1 MVKRVIFLVFFSLIV
16 CQTSASAG
24 ILDRIITVDVKN
36 TSIKIILQTIEDR
49 AAVKFSYNPDFI
61 DENKIVS
68 ISIQQKTIGYGLSL
82 IFNKMV
88 RFKEVGDHIV
98 LLKNEDAVE
107 LRERKKTHMLTQFSG
122 IIRNIRTGKAIANAS
137 IYDVDSRLAAVS
149 NQNGE
154 YSITIPVAET
164 LRSLYIRKSG
174 FKEFVAVVDVKDKET
189 IVLNV
194 NLEPEVEL
202 VEKIDLPSI
211 EPIYQPIEDRILT
224 KTITPIEVQ
233 THNKNLALIKEGRM
247 AQISLIPSIGIGSN
261 LSTNGLMT
269 NNFSLNVL
277 AGYAAGVNG
286 VEIGGLVNLIK
297 SEVRGAQIAG
307 ISNFVGDS
315 VGGVQV
321 AGISNVVG
329 GNFKGGQFAGIA
341 NFNGGSLSGYQVGG
355 IANFNHQNAKGVQV
369 AGIFS
374 STRGFV
380 DGMQI
385 SGICSA
391 ARSGFKGFQLAGIA
405 NLADSS
411 VQGFQLAGVHNHA
424 AGKFVGGQLAGISN
438 HIKQGSSTFQLA
450 GIGNKTDINS
460 GVQVSGIFNFAK
472 VNKGVQISLI
482 NTSDDGN
489 GISIGLFNFVKNGY
503 HKTEIAYNET
513 FPVNLT
519 FKTGVRKFYNT
530 YHLGARFGEKALY
543 AAGLGFGSNLILK
556 NKFSFSADFS
566 AQMVIDNDFEE
577 FNFSQLFKASTT
589 FDFQVAK
596 WMTIFVGPSFNVN
609 LIQLLDNEGGYSS
622 EIGFNPF
629 YDQTFS
635 NSRVKMWIGG
645 QIGLRL

>member
-1 MVKRVIFLVFFSLIV
+1 MVKKILFLFLGISF
-16 CQTSASAG
+16 QTWATAG
-24 ILDRIITVDVKN
+24 ILDRIITVDIKN
-36 TSIKIILQTIEDR
+36 TPVKIILQTIEDR

-82 IFNKMV
+82 IFNKTV

-98 LLKNEDAVE
+98 LLKNEDLLE
-107 LRERKKTHMLTQFSG
+107 MKERKRSNSLINFTG
-122 IIRNIRTGKAIANAS
+122 IVRNLRTNKPISNAS

-164 LRSLYIRKSG
+164 MRSLYIRKSG
-174 FKEFVAVVDVKDKET
+174 FKEFVAVVDVKDKEN
-189 IVLNV
+189 IILNV
-194 NLEPEVEL
+194 NLEPEVEI

-211 EPIYQPIEDRILT
+211 EPIYQPIDDRILT
-224 KTITPIEVQ
+224 KTITPIDVQ
-233 THNKNLALIKEGRM
+233 THNQNLGLIKEGRI

-277 AGYAAGVNG
+277 AGYASGVNG

-297 SEVRGAQIAG
+297 SEVRGVQIAG

-315 VGGVQV
+315 VVGVQV
-321 AGISNVVG
+321 AGITNVVG
-329 GNFKGGQFAGIA
+329 GHINGGQIAGIA
-341 NFNGGSLSGYQVGG
+341 NFNGGELTGYQVGG
-355 IANFNHQNAKGVQV
+355 IANFNHQNANGVQV

-374 STRGFV
+374 STKGFL
-380 DGMQI
+380 DGLQI

-391 ARSGFKGFQLAGIA
+391 ARGGFNGVQLAGIA
-405 NLADSS
+405 NLADSTI
-411 VQGFQLAGVHNHA
+411 QGFQLAGVHNVSF
-424 AGKFVGGQLAGISN
+424 GNFSGGQVAGISN
-438 HIKQGSSTFQLA
+438 SITRGESRIQVA
-450 GIGNKTDINS
+450 GIGNKTDVNA
-460 GVQVSGIFNFAK
+460 GLQVSGIFNFAK
-472 VNKGVQISLI
+472 QNKGVQISLI
-482 NTSDDGN
+482 NTSLEGN

-503 HKTEIAYNET
+503 HKTELSYNET
-513 FPVNLT
+513 FPLNLT

-530 YHLGARFGEKALY
+530 YHLGLRFGQNALY
-543 AAGLGFGSNLILK
+543 SAGLGFGSNLIIK
-556 NKFSFSADFS
+556 NKFSFSADLS
-566 AQMVIDNDFEE
+566 AQMVIDNDFKN

-589 FDFQVAK
+589 LDFQVAK
-596 WMTIFVGPSFNVN
+596 WMTLFIGPSFNVN
-609 LIQLLDNEGGYSS
+609 LIQLLDSEGGYSS

-635 NSRVKMWIGG
+635 NGRVKMWIGG
-645 QIGLRL
+645 QIGVRF

>member
-1 MVKRVIFLVFFSLIV
+1 MVKKVIFLVFFSVIV
-16 CQTSASAG
+16 GQTQASAG
-24 ILDRIITVDVKN
+24 ILDRVITVEVKN
-36 TSIKIILQTIEDR
+36 TPIKIILKTIEDR

-98 LLKNEDAVE
+98 LLKNEDALE
-107 LRERKKTHMLTQFSG
+107 LKERKKADILTKFSG
-122 IIRNIRTGKAIANAS
+122 IIRNIRTGKAIGNAS
-137 IYDVDSRLAAVS
+137 IYDVDSRQAAVS

-164 LRSLYIRKSG
+164 MRSLYIRKSG
-174 FKEFVAVVDVKDKET
+174 FKEFVVVVDVKDKEN
-189 IVLNV
+189 IELNV
-194 NLEPEVEL
+194 NLEPEVEI
-202 VEKIDLPSI
+202 VEKIDLPSV
-211 EPIYQPIEDRILT
+211 EPIYQPIDNRILT
-224 KTITPIEVQ
+224 KTITSIDVQ
-233 THNKNLALIKEGRM
+233 THNENLGLIKEGRI

-277 AGYAAGVNG
+277 AGYASGVNG

-315 VGGVQV
+315 VAGVQV

-329 GNFKGGQFAGIA
+329 GDFNGGQFAGIA
-341 NFNGGSLSGYQVGG
+341 NFNGGKLTGYQVGG
-355 IANFNHQNAKGVQV
+355 IANFNHLDAKGVQV

-374 STRGFV
+374 STKGFI
-380 DGMQI
+380 DGVQI

-391 ARSGFKGFQLAGIA
+391 ARGGFKGIQMAGIA
-405 NLADSS
+405 NLADSI
-411 VQGFQLAGVHNHA
+411 VQGV
-424 AGKFVGGQLAGISN
+424 QLAGIHNASFGNFSGAQVGGISN
-438 HIKQGSSTFQLA
+438 SITKGESRIQVA
-450 GIGNKTDINS
+450 GIGNKTNVNT

-472 VNKGVQISLI
+472 ENKGVQISLI
-482 NTSDDGN
+482 NTSLDGN

-503 HKTEIAYNET
+503 HKTELSFNET
-513 FPVNLT
+513 FPLNLT

-530 YHLGARFGEKALY
+530 YHLGARFGANALY
-543 AAGLGFGSNLILK
+543 AAGLGVGTNLILK
-556 NKFSFSADFS
+556 NKFSFSADLS
-566 AQMVIDNDFEE
+566 AQIVIDNDFED

-589 FDFQVAK
+589 LDFQVAK
-596 WMTIFVGPSFNVN
+596 WMTLFVGPSFNVN
-609 LIQLLDNEGGYSS
+609 LIELLDNEGGYSS

-645 QIGLRL
+645 QIGVRF

>member
-1 MVKRVIFLVFFSLIV
+1 MVKKTLFLFLVISF
-16 CQTSASAG
+16 QTWATAG
-24 ILDRIITVDVKN
+24 ILDRIISVDIKN
-36 TSIKIILQTIEDR
+36 TPIKLILKTIEER
-49 AAVKFSYNPDFI
+49 ATVKFSYNPDFI

-98 LLKNEDAVE
+98 LLKNEDLLE
-107 LRERKKTHMLTQFSG
+107 MKERKKLHGLTKFTG
-122 IIRNIRTGKAIANAS
+122 IVRNLRTNKPIANAS

-164 LRSLYIRKSG
+164 MRSLYIRKSG
-174 FKEFVAVVDVKDKET
+174 FKEFVAVVDVKDKEN

-194 NLEPEVEL
+194 NLEPEVEI
-202 VEKIDLPSI
+202 VEKIDLPTI
-211 EPIYQPIEDRILT
+211 EPIYQPVEDRILT
-224 KTITPIEVQ
+224 KTITPIDVQ
-233 THNKNLALIKEGRM
+233 THNENLGLIKEGRI

-277 AGYAAGVNG
+277 AGYASGVNG

-297 SEVRGAQIAG
+297 SEVRGVQIAG

-315 VGGVQV
+315 VSGVQV
-321 AGISNVVG
+321 GGISNVVG
-329 GNFKGGQFAGIA
+329 GDINGVQIAGIA
-341 NFNGGSLSGYQVGG
+341 NFNGGEITGCQVGG

-374 STRGFV
+374 STKGFI

-391 ARSGFKGFQLAGIA
+391 ARGGFNGFQLAGIA
-405 NLADSS
+405 NLADSTTH
-411 VQGFQLAGVHNHA
+411 GFQLAGIHNA
-424 AGKFVGGQLAGISN
+424 SFGNFSGGQVSGISN
-438 HIKQGSSTFQLA
+438 SITKGESRIQVA
-450 GIGNKTDINS
+450 GIGNKTDVNT
-460 GVQVSGIFNFAK
+460 GLQVSGIFNFAIE
-472 VNKGVQISLI
+472 NKGVQVSLI
-482 NTSDDGN
+482 NTSLEGN

-503 HKTEIAYNET
+503 HKTELTFNET
-513 FPVNLT
+513 FPLNLT

-530 YHLGARFGEKALY
+530 YHLGARFGQNALY
-543 AAGLGFGSNLILK
+543 AVGLGFGSNLIIK
-556 NKFSFSADFS
+556 NKFSFSADLS
-566 AQMVIDNDFEE
+566 AQMVVDNDFEN

-589 FDFQVAK
+589 LDFQVAK
-596 WMTIFVGPSFNVN
+596 WMTLFVGPSFNVN

-645 QIGLRL
+645 QIGVRF